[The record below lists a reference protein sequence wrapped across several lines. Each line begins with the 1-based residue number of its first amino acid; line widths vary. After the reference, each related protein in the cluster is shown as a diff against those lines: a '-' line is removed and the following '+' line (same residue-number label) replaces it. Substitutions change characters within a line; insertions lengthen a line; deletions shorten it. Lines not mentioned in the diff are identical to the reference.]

1 MNIVEN
7 ISKLKKELDAVII
20 AHNYQ
25 LPEIQ
30 DIADYTGDSLELSR
44 LSATLNQKIIV
55 FCGVRFMAETAKIL
69 SPNKTVLLP
78 EISAG
83 CAMAQMTEPW
93 KLEEMKN
100 KYPDAK
106 VVTYVNTTAET
117 KAMSDICCTSANA
130 VEVVKSIKSNRIIFV
145 PDRNLASYV
154 QRFTDKEII
163 PYDGYCYVHDQ
174 FTIEDIEKAKSKHPN
189 AVVFLHP
196 ESPKEVVDISDFI
209 LSTGG
214 MIRQAKEIDKDII
227 VGTENEMVY
236 RLKKE
241 YPNKNFYPLKE
252 NPPAIC
258 TNMKKITLDSVLKAL
273 KNQQYSINVD
283 KNIAEKAFNAID
295 AMLKI

>member
-1 MNIVEN
+1 MSIIEN
-7 ISKLKKELDAVII
+7 ITKLKKELNAVII

-25 LPEIQ
+25 LPEVQ
-30 DIADYTGDSLELSR
+30 DIADHLGDSLELSR
-44 LSATLNQKIIV
+44 MSAAFNEKIIV
-55 FCGVRFMAETAKIL
+55 FCGVKFMAETAKIL

-83 CAMAQMTEPW
+83 CDMAQMTEPW

-106 VVTYVNTTAET
+106 VVTYVNTTAEI

-130 VEVVKSIKSNRIIFV
+130 VEVVKSMRSNRIIFV

-174 FTIEDIEKAKSKHPN
+174 FTIEDIEKARSKHPDS
-189 AVVFLHP
+189 VVFLHP
-196 ESPKEVVDISDFI
+196 ESPKEVADIADFI

-214 MIRQAKEIDKDII
+214 MIRQAKETNKDII

-236 RLKKE
+236 RLKRE

-258 TNMKKITLDSVLKAL
+258 TNMKKITINSVLKAL
-273 KNQQYSINVD
+273 ENQQYSINID
-283 KNIAEKAFNAID
+283 DEIAEKAFNAIN

>member
-1 MNIVEN
+1 MNIIEN
-7 ISKLKKELDAVII
+7 ISKLKKELNAVII

-25 LPEIQ
+25 LPEVQ
-30 DIADYTGDSLELSR
+30 DIADHLGDSLELSR
-44 LSATLNQKIIV
+44 MSAAFDEKIIV
-55 FCGVRFMAETAKIL
+55 FCGVKFMAETAKIL

-106 VVTYVNTTAET
+106 VVTYVNTTAEI

-130 VEVVKSIKSNRIIFV
+130 VKVVQSIKSDRIIFV

-174 FTIEDIEKAKSKHPN
+174 FTIEDIEKARSKHPDS
-189 AVVFLHP
+189 VVFLHP
-196 ESPKEVVDISDFI
+196 ESPKKVADIADFI

-236 RLKKE
+236 RLKRE

-258 TNMKKITLDSVLKAL
+258 TNMKKITINSVLKAL
-273 KNQQYSINVD
+273 ENQQYSINVD
-283 KNIAEKAFNAID
+283 DEIAEKAFNAID
-295 AMLKI
+295 KMLRI

>member
-1 MNIVEN
+1 MNIIDN
-7 ISKLKKELDAVII
+7 ITKLKKELNAVII

-25 LPEIQ
+25 LPEVQ
-30 DIADYTGDSLELSR
+30 DIADHLGDSLELSR
-44 LSATLNQKIIV
+44 MSAAFNEKIIV
-55 FCGVRFMAETAKIL
+55 FCGVKFMAETAKIL

-106 VVTYVNTTAET
+106 VVTYVNTTAEI

-130 VEVVKSIKSNRIIFV
+130 VEVVKSMNSNRIIFV

-174 FTIEDIEKAKSKHPN
+174 FTIEDIEKARSKHPDS
-189 AVVFLHP
+189 VVFLHP
-196 ESPKEVVDISDFI
+196 ESPKEVVDIADFI

-214 MIRQAKEIDKDII
+214 MIRQAKETNKDII

-236 RLKKE
+236 RLKRE

-258 TNMKKITLDSVLKAL
+258 TNMKKITINSVLKAL
-273 KNQQYSINVD
+273 ENQQYSISID
-283 KNIAEKAFNAID
+283 ENIRTQAFNAIN